1 MRLILTSILLLP
13 QLIEAQPAT
22 WTPRGIGSGGAIQNP
37 TISPFN
43 GNRVYLSCDMSQ
55 MFETTD
61 FGATWNIQNH
71 SKIQGGIR
79 GKVVY
84 TNDPLKLYAISAS
97 SSGAYVP
104 KKSLDGGNTWSNFS
118 NNPCVNFGAFQIYS
132 NPSDFNQFVISDK
145 KNIYFT
151 NNGGTSFVTID
162 TDNSTPGIH
171 LAGVFFEGQNIYISS
186 NKKMFKSTDGGL
198 SFPAGNALTYSNA
211 NILST
216 EGVVSFTGAKE
227 NGITKFF
234 CSTISASNLTCR
246 TYGSDVTFFVG
257 LYELTAP
264 FTSWSNITGSLSN
277 SNASDVEKAY
287 YVTMLPT
294 DIDTLYIGGAVA
306 SGGSNYGTVFRST
319 NSGVNWTN
327 QFLNNTKAINNT
339 DIYTGWVGNS
349 STAGYTHGWVSINT
363 VEGLA
368 IDPNDVNRII
378 MTDKSAAH
386 YSTDGGTIW
395 HQMYVQPSDEN
406 PSNQTF
412 SASKQ
417 YATSGLETTVTY
429 WLTWID
435 QQNMIASCADITA
448 IKSSNAGQKWSYD
461 YSTTNIYAAAPLR
474 INDVSMIIKHPST
487 GVLYASTGDV
497 VGSNGIWDDSRLS
510 QSHGRICFSTDNGTT
525 WQILHDFDR
534 PVTFIHIDKNN
545 PDTMFAC
552 VQDVNGGTIG
562 GIYRCNAISTGSSSV
577 WDTLTSPSRANNRPN
592 SIYALSDGS
601 LMASYYPYD
610 STGSFNYAHK
620 SGVFYSIDGGST
632 WIDRSDILMQEK
644 TFTLIPDPNDV
655 SDSTWYA
662 CVGNTATPNAGG
674 IYKTVNRGS
683 SWINLLP
690 GTSVV
695 SCTFH
700 PILPN
705 EMYICSELTGLYY
718 ATNTNNPTF
727 SPNPISNYDFRAPQ
741 RVFFNPYDANE
752 VWVTSFGNGLKKG
765 QTSYTFNNI
774 STSSSPS
781 LAGTTTGSG
790 TYASGTSATV
800 NATANSG
807 YTFVD
812 WTENGTQVSTNASYS
827 FTVSSDRTLVANF
840 NNITGLTDLLNVPN
854 IVIYPNPAN
863 DIIHFSEKLANIEI
877 HNILGELLLKQI
889 ESTDKIIISHL
900 TNGIYFLTSDKL
912 NIKFVKGGA
921 IE

>member
-1 MRLILTSILLLP
+1 MKTIMRLILTSILLLP

-497 VGSNGIWDDSRLS
+497 AARTIRYPIGKRVRYTQTLKAQGWQAEFELLHILEMSADLAISRGLEIS
-510 QSHGRICFSTDNGTT
+510 CGERVALVERLGFANEEPISVCSGYFPLKRFPDFFEPSHL
-525 WQILHDFDR
+525 QILETEKSISRFLYQVYGCD
-534 PVTFIHIDKNN
+534 HIRRS
-545 PDTMFAC
+545 TAVSARL
-552 VQDVNGGTIG
+552 VQPQD
-562 GIYRCNAISTGSSSV
+562 AI
-577 WDTLTSPSRANNRPN
+577 LLQ
-592 SIYALSDGS
+592 LSD
-601 LMASYYPYD
+601 
-610 STGSFNYAHK
+610 N
-620 SGVFYSIDGGST
+620 
-632 WIDRSDILMQEK
+632 Q
-644 TFTLIPDPNDV
+644 
-655 SDSTWYA
+655 
-662 CVGNTATPNAGG
+662 
-674 IYKTVNRGS
+674 
-683 SWINLLP
+683 
-690 GTSVV
+690 
-695 SCTFH
+695 
-700 PILPN
+700 PILLAESVN
-705 EMYICSELTGLYY
+705 VDQGGNVIEYGVTRFRGDRMEL
-718 ATNTNNPTF
+718 
-727 SPNPISNYDFRAPQ
+727 
-741 RVFFNPYDANE
+741 FFENDLTQCDY
-752 VWVTSFGNGLKKG
+752 KG
-765 QTSYTFNNI
+765 
-774 STSSSPS
+774 
-781 LAGTTTGSG
+781 
-790 TYASGTSATV
+790 
-800 NATANSG
+800 
-807 YTFVD
+807 
-812 WTENGTQVSTNASYS
+812 
-827 FTVSSDRTLVANF
+827 
-840 NNITGLTDLLNVPN
+840 
-854 IVIYPNPAN
+854 
-863 DIIHFSEKLANIEI
+863 
-877 HNILGELLLKQI
+877 
-889 ESTDKIIISHL
+889 
-900 TNGIYFLTSDKL
+900 
-912 NIKFVKGGA
+912 
-921 IE
+921 